1 MVASV
6 RGLPRLLDGSA
17 GRRPSQHFFFSH
29 ISANEHGQ
37 RAVKPWTGIPDGQDV
52 PSAGLLPAARYNSRE
67 GCPGHWLRNRKAT
80 TARLANSWVL
90 SQVALATGNAL
101 RAR

>member
-52 PSAGLLPAARYNSRE
+52 PSAGLLLLLDITLEKVARGT
-67 GCPGHWLRNRKAT
+67 GCEIGRRRQH
-80 TARLANSWVL
+80 
-90 SQVALATGNAL
+90 ALPIAGC
-101 RAR
+101 